1 MIAVLIF
8 IFILSLLIIVH
19 EFGHFIAARLNGVRV
34 EQFALG
40 FGPCLFKIKKMDTE
54 YSLNL
59 IPLGGFVKMAGDSQA
74 EYQGKIDEY
83 FAKAP
88 GKRFQII
95 FAGTL
100 LNYVLGFIFFWFIFF
115 IGYPSLTS
123 KVGGLIDGYGAKE
136 AGLQVAD
143 KILTVDD
150 KRVDIWE
157 DLQQAVRE
165 RKIKSNVSLKVLRGN
180 QELKFNVFIKDK
192 ALNDQLGEKRVL

>member
-1 MIAVLIF
+1 
-8 IFILSLLIIVH
+8 
-19 EFGHFIAARLNGVRV
+19 
-34 EQFALG
+34 
-40 FGPCLFKIKKMDTE
+40 
-54 YSLNL
+54 
-59 IPLGGFVKMAGDSQA
+59 MAGDSQA

-95 FAGTL
+95 FAGPL
-100 LNYVLGFIFFWFIFF
+100 LNYVLGFIFLVYFF
-115 IGYPSLTS
+115 IGYPSWTS

-157 DLQQAVRE
+157 DLQQAVRNGKKN
-165 RKIKSNVSLKVLRGN
+165 KIECFAK
-180 QELKFNVFIKDK
+180 KFYAVTRN
-192 ALNDQLGEKRVL
+192 